1 MYEIYDNRTWDSM
14 IWQHV
19 PSADCKSRST
29 VSIGRWVLVEWVIP
43 LLPLYWLDIPV
54 FSGLCVTN
62 VLAPFFDC
70 LNRLYFVGI
79 FHCLVWTPADIWKKK
94 KILQNDCCI
103 MLSVCPQV
111 IIKETSVR
119 REWVEINVGMYVC
132 EQMCMMLYREYSN
145 CSQW

>member
-1 MYEIYDNRTWDSM
+1 MYEIYDNRTLDSM

-94 KILQNDCCI
+94 NPTKWLLYNAFSMSTGNNQGNK
-103 MLSVCPQV
+103 CPQGMSRN
-111 IIKETSVR
+111 KCWHVR
-119 REWVEINVGMYVC
+119 LWTDVHDVVSRVF
-132 EQMCMMLYREYSN
+132 
-145 CSQW
+145 